1 MLCIRLDS
9 DPEVFVVGRR
19 CETDSNIAGQRAK
32 RPEFDERCP
41 VERERA
47 VWAVN
52 IGNHCTDHVLA
63 LREFVEEPGDAR

>member
-1 MLCIRLDS
+1 MK
-9 DPEVFVVGRR
+9 
-19 CETDSNIAGQRAK
+19 TDSNIAGQRAK

-52 IGNHCTDHVLA
+52 RVDGRYRHVACGFGHLQSVMDERA
-63 LREFVEEPGDAR
+63 WATLVSASGSPSRGRWR